1 MLILILSLILLIIL
15 RRYRF
20 VNLFFFM
27 GGLLM
32 IIMISFFLLI
42 SRYGVVLVQRIFLLD
57 FYSLIL
63 IILRIWITILIILSI
78 AITDAKEDSS
88 FYFYRVFILIMLVL
102 AFRIINLI
110 GFYIFFEAVLI
121 PIIIIVF
128 KWGNQP
134 ERLQAGKYIL
144 LYTLLGSLP
153 LLLILLK
160 LRLIS
165 SISWSYMILFNYRL
179 RKLAIFLL
187 LLAFL
192 VKIPIYRVHLW
203 LPKAHVE
210 APVAG
215 SIILAGVLLKLGGYG
230 YIRIRNFIL
239 TYILR
244 FFDFFII
251 SISIFG
257 AVYVGFIC
265 LRQVD
270 VKSLIAYSS
279 VCHIR
284 IVIGGLIS
292 NSYWGTMGV
301 LILILGHGLCRSGLF
316 CIANMVY
323 ERLFTRNIFL
333 LKGLSLLFPSITLWW
348 FLLRVVN
355 IGAPPS
361 INLIGEIFLMGRILK
376 WRFILILL
384 IRVLSFLGA
393 CYSLYLFSYTQHGK
407 RVFLF
412 RVISFTER
420 EYFLIYSHFFPLI
433 IYILKIEIF
442 TIWF

>member
-1 MLILILSLILLIIL
+1 
-15 RRYRF
+15 
-20 VNLFFFM
+20 
-27 GGLLM
+27 M

-244 FFDFFII
+244 FFDFFYYIY
-251 SISIFG
+251 F
-257 AVYVGFIC
+257 YF
-265 LRQVD
+265 
-270 VKSLIAYSS
+270 
-279 VCHIR
+279 
-284 IVIGGLIS
+284 
-292 NSYWGTMGV
+292 WGR
-301 LILILGHGLCRSGLF
+301 LCG
-316 CIANMVY
+316 IY
-323 ERLFTRNIFL
+323 LFTASRCKVFDCIF
-333 LKGLSLLFPSITLWW
+333 F
-348 FLLRVVN
+348 RVSHKN
-355 IGAPPS
+355 S
-361 INLIGEIFLMGRILK
+361 D
-376 WRFILILL
+376 WRFNL
-384 IRVLSFLGA
+384 
-393 CYSLYLFSYTQHGK
+393 
-407 RVFLF
+407 
-412 RVISFTER
+412 
-420 EYFLIYSHFFPLI
+420 
-433 IYILKIEIF
+433 
-442 TIWF
+442 

>member
-1 MLILILSLILLIIL
+1 
-15 RRYRF
+15 
-20 VNLFFFM
+20 
-27 GGLLM
+27 
-32 IIMISFFLLI
+32 
-42 SRYGVVLVQRIFLLD
+42 VQYWFLLD
-57 FYSLIL
+57 FYSFIL
-63 IILRIWITILIILSI
+63 VLLRVWVVVLMVLSM
-78 AITDAKEDSS
+78 AITDVKLDFN
-88 FYFYRVFILIMLVL
+88 FYFYSLFILLMLIL

-110 GFYIFFEAVLI
+110 GFYVFFEAALI

-134 ERLQAGKYIL
+134 ERLQAGKYML

-153 LLLILLK
+153 LLIVLLNLGCLFSLSWGFISLQLMGLGK
-160 LRLIS
+160 LEIV
-165 SISWSYMILFNYRL
+165 
-179 RKLAIFLL
+179 LL

-192 VKIPIYRVHLW
+192 VKIPIYSVHLW

-215 SIILAGVLLKLGGYG
+215 SIVLAGVLLKLGGYG
-230 YIRIRNFIL
+230 YIRIRNFI
-239 TYILR
+239 YSNMLR
-244 FFDFFII
+244 QFDFFII

-292 NSYWGTMGV
+292 NSYWGAIGV
-301 LILILGHGLCRSGLF
+301 LVLILGHGLCRSGLF
-316 CIANMVY
+316 CVANIVY

-348 FLLRVVN
+348 FLLRIIN
-355 IGAPPS
+355 MGAPPS
-361 INLIGEIFLMGRILK
+361 INLMGEIFLIGSILK
-376 WRFILILL
+376 WRFTLIVF
-384 IRVLSFLGA
+384 IRILSFLGA
-393 CYSLYLFSYTQHGK
+393 CYSLYLFRYTQHGK
-407 RVFLF
+407 RFFLF
-412 RVISFTER
+412 RVINFTER
-420 EYFLIYSHFFPLI
+420 EYFLIYSHFFPLFFFL
-433 IYILKIEIF
+433 LKKEIF
-442 TIWF
+442 TFWF

>member
-1 MLILILSLILLIIL
+1 
-15 RRYRF
+15 
-20 VNLFFFM
+20 
-27 GGLLM
+27 
-32 IIMISFFLLI
+32 
-42 SRYGVVLVQRIFLLD
+42 
-57 FYSLIL
+57 
-63 IILRIWITILIILSI
+63 
-78 AITDAKEDSS
+78 
-88 FYFYRVFILIMLVL
+88 
-102 AFRIINLI
+102 
-110 GFYIFFEAVLI
+110 
-121 PIIIIVF
+121 
-128 KWGNQP
+128 
-134 ERLQAGKYIL
+134 
-144 LYTLLGSLP
+144 
-153 LLLILLK
+153 
-160 LRLIS
+160 
-165 SISWSYMILFNYRL
+165 MILFNYRL

-292 NSYWGTMGV
+292 NSY
-301 LILILGHGLCRSGLF
+301 
-316 CIANMVY
+316 
-323 ERLFTRNIFL
+323 
-333 LKGLSLLFPSITLWW
+333 
-348 FLLRVVN
+348 
-355 IGAPPS
+355 
-361 INLIGEIFLMGRILK
+361 
-376 WRFILILL
+376 
-384 IRVLSFLGA
+384 
-393 CYSLYLFSYTQHGK
+393 
-407 RVFLF
+407 
-412 RVISFTER
+412 
-420 EYFLIYSHFFPLI
+420 
-433 IYILKIEIF
+433 
-442 TIWF
+442 